1 MRKFLILTA
10 AMLVLGACE
19 RKSIS
24 DCKPLYC
31 YQSIGAV
38 QCFSTP
44 NHRDEKRLVNY
55 CGPHPDS
62 YEKPAAP
69 TSMILPTR

>member
-1 MRKFLILTA
+1 MHKPLILTA
-10 AMLVLGACE
+10 AIFFLGACE
-19 RKSIS
+19 HRVAE
-24 DCKPLYC
+24 CKPLYC

-44 NHRDEKRLVNY
+44 YHRDEKRLVNY

-62 YEKPAAP
+62 YDKPAAS
-69 TSMILPTR
+69 TQALLPASR